1 MTLSLLK
8 VKKMVKKWDT
18 VRMTQRG
25 LHEQLDYIA
34 HQGLGWDSNLVSLTA
49 KHMLHPDRE
58 EDPMGVTF

>member
-1 MTLSLLK
+1 
-8 VKKMVKKWDT
+8 
-18 VRMTQRG
+18 MTQRG